1 MTVTCEKCNKSY
13 RVDPARFAGKDRVKV
28 KCPSCQTILEAD
40 LPQGTPISPAPGAP
54 PANPAR
60 VPPESTTQ
68 RVRDEKLLSPAGE
81 VRAGAP
87 SLPQGMRISLAILSG
102 PDQGKIV
109 VLDRPKMV
117 LGRSDS
123 DVLLA
128 DPEISRQHAVV
139 EIYRDKFLI
148 RDLDSTNGTFVGDRR
163 ITAEEVEN
171 HGEFRVGGSRM
182 MLIVTTPEE

>member
-1 MTVTCEKCNKSY
+1 MTVTCENCKKSY
-13 RVDPARFAGKDRVKV
+13 RVDPARFAGKDRIKV
-28 KCPSCQTILEAD
+28 KCPSCQAILEVERQ
-40 LPQGTPISPAPGAP
+40 QGTPISPAPAAQP
-54 PANPAR
+54 LAPAR
-60 VPPESTTQ
+60 VPPQSTTQ
-68 RVRDEKLLSPAGE
+68 RVRDEGLLSPAGE

-87 SLPQGMRISLAILSG
+87 SLPEGQRISLAILSG

-109 VLDRPKMV
+109 VVDRPKLV

-128 DPEISRQHAVV
+128 DPEISRQHAVI
-139 EIYRDKFLI
+139 EIYRDKFLV
-148 RDLDSTNGTFVGDRR
+148 RDLNSTNGTFVGDRR

>member
-1 MTVTCEKCNKSY
+1 MTVNCESCKKSY
-13 RVDPARFAGKDRVKV
+13 RVDPARFAGKDRGKV
-28 KCPSCQTILEAD
+28 KCPSCQAILEVD
-40 LPQGTPISPAPGAP
+40 LSAGAP
-54 PANPAR
+54 PSLQPAAGPLDPAR
-60 VPPESTTQ
+60 VPPGSTTQ
-68 RVRDEKLLSPAGE
+68 RMRDAEFLSPAGK

-87 SLPQGMRISLAILSG
+87 SLPEGRRISLAILSG

-109 VLDRPKMV
+109 VVDRPKMV

-123 DVLLA
+123 DVILA

-139 EIYRDKFLI
+139 EIYEDKYLL
-148 RDLDSTNGTFVGDRR
+148 RDLNSTNGTFVGDRK